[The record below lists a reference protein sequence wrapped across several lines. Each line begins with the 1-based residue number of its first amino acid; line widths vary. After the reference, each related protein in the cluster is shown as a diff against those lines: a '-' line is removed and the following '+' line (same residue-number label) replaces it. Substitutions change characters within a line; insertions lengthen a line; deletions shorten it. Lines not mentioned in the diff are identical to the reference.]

1 MVDIAKSNSHSSLS
15 SPLSRILH
23 LPFNSKVAEPNGRRG
38 GSSQNEEEGG
48 REENIFCSSSSS
60 DLLAC
65 MISRQ
70 ASFPPPYF
78 VRIRTS
84 TLATF
89 VTTSRECTKKLP
101 LSPCLPRL
109 IAPSLLLQKQSSPS
123 FSPFS
128 VLFSSSLIRENK

>member
-23 LPFNSKVAEPNGRRG
+23 LPFNSKVAEPNGRKG

-70 ASFPPPYF
+70 ASFPP
-78 VRIRTS
+78 
-84 TLATF
+84 
-89 VTTSRECTKKLP
+89 
-101 LSPCLPRL
+101 
-109 IAPSLLLQKQSSPS
+109 SPS
-123 FSPFS
+123 P
-128 VLFSSSLIRENK
+128 LFRQNSYHHSRHFCYNLSRMY